1 MPFITLLIIC
11 NAENDVDSHL
21 LRKSLKKSRQAK
33 NGVEKKEVKG
43 GEQENESKS
52 TKVNL
57 HLTLRQMILNLPKK
71 GEKERSQQD
80 LQRTFSY
87 QLNWQLLLVLVRLL
101 DTRLWSNCG
110 HILRKIICKIQKINN
125 LPFAMINLWK
135 WLEKK
140 SSNVSEWQNIWKIIC
155 PKSTQFAK
163 NALVYFTIFNSSADV
178 NVWIYSYYMSILSPW
193 I

>member
-43 GEQENESKS
+43 GEQENESKN

-57 HLTLRQMILNLPKK
+57 HLTLLQMILNLPKK

-163 NALVYFTIFNSSADV
+163 NALVYFTIFNSSANV

>member
-1 MPFITLLIIC
+1 M
-11 NAENDVDSHL
+11 DSHL

-33 NGVEKKEVKG
+33 NGVGKKEVKG
-43 GEQENESKS
+43 GEQENESKN

-71 GEKERSQQD
+71 GEKELSQQD

-87 QLNWQLLLVLVRLL
+87 QLNWQLLLELVRLL

-155 PKSTQFAK
+155 PKSTPFAK
-163 NALVYFTIFNSSADV
+163 NALVSFTIFNSSTNV
-178 NVWIYSYYMSILSPW
+178 IVWIYSYYLSILLPW

>member
-43 GEQENESKS
+43 GEQENESKN

-57 HLTLRQMILNLPKK
+57 HLTLLQMILNLTKK

-101 DTRLWSNCG
+101 DTRL
-110 HILRKIICKIQKINN
+110 
-125 LPFAMINLWK
+125 
-135 WLEKK
+135 
-140 SSNVSEWQNIWKIIC
+140 
-155 PKSTQFAK
+155 
-163 NALVYFTIFNSSADV
+163 
-178 NVWIYSYYMSILSPW
+178 
-193 I
+193 

>member
-57 HLTLRQMILNLPKK
+57 HLTLLQMILNLTKK

-163 NALVYFTIFNSSADV
+163 NALVSFTIFNSSTNV
-178 NVWIYSYYMSILSPW
+178 NVWIYSY
-193 I
+193 

>member
-43 GEQENESKS
+43 GEQENESKN

-57 HLTLRQMILNLPKK
+57 HLTLLQMILNLTKK
-71 GEKERSQQD
+71 GKKERSQQD